1 MCAEAS
7 SGPIRC
13 DAPARCG
20 ALADERRIVD
30 GDEGGAQSTGGG
42 KRVVDDGLWRTRFR
56 RSSDRQRRKVAAFDP
71 VREWTGPE
79 RIGAGAIAGGFVLAE
94 GQEDR
99 LSVIVQQSERA
110 YRAAHQSGI
119 MARRFDTIP
128 ARPRVFSEIW
138 LGRSRDGDAFA
149 RARPARWRPAE
160 ASCAS
165 LALGSGSFWCAVL
178 VSPFLYG
185 AYRFRHMQA
194 LRKG

>member
-42 KRVVDDGLWRTRFR
+42 KRVVDDGLWRTRVR

-149 RARPARWRPAE
+149 RARPAPIPKGTRT
-160 ASCAS
+160 
-165 LALGSGSFWCAVL
+165 SFHL
-178 VSPFLYG
+178 
-185 AYRFRHMQA
+185 
-194 LRKG
+194 LRARRRRKHEQ